1 MSMRKVGSIEI
12 YTLDENIDQ
21 YTRKEREKFIN
32 ELFKNE
38 YQGKEIS
45 YLLNG
50 DEINALINTTTRK
63 NFKAY
68 QHSGKFEKKRAFH
81 TRQDIAFSGDY
92 LDLVSNGKYDYS
104 TVEKKQGQN
113 EYHKNANKWHYFEK
127 MIRCNDYYFNVIVDV
142 LESENEFYVYNTKL
156 KEVDAPDFGRGEI
169 STSSMDNIPQK
180 NEKIK
185 NGERHLCSGLDTQ
198 IQDAQMKVTN
208 DKNGN
213 FQSIKKKCV
222 EVNKGKK
229 SHEKSR
235 DMEK

>member
-12 YTLDENIDQ
+12 YELDENIDQ
-21 YTRKEREKFIN
+21 YTRKEREEFVN
-32 ELFKNE
+32 ELFKEE
-38 YQGKEIS
+38 YRGQKIS

-92 LDLVSNGKYDYS
+92 LDLVSNGKHDYS
-104 TVEKKQGQN
+104 TVEKKRGQN
-113 EYHKNANKWHYFEK
+113 EYHKDDNKWHYFEK
-127 MIRCNDYYFNVIVDV
+127 MIRCNNYYFNVIVDV

-169 STSSMDNIPQK
+169 STSSIDNIPQD
-180 NEKIK
+180 NEEIK
-185 NGERHLCSGLDTQ
+185 NGNDNLCNNLDMQ
-198 IQDAQMKVTN
+198 IQGAQLMAAEAKATKVQRKEKQN
-208 DKNGN
+208 DK
-213 FQSIKKKCV
+213 
-222 EVNKGKK
+222 ELYL
-229 SHEKSR
+229 
-235 DMEK
+235 

>member
-21 YTRKEREKFIN
+21 YTRKEREKIIN

-50 DEINALINTTTRK
+50 DEINALITQKTRK
-63 NFKAY
+63 NFLSRH
-68 QHSGKFEKKRAFH
+68 HSEYVEHKRSFN
-81 TRQDIAFSGDY
+81 TKIDIAFSGDLKELMENANY
-92 LDLVSNGKYDYS
+92 TASARERKV
-104 TVEKKQGQN
+104 GQN
-113 EYHKNANKWHYFEK
+113 EIHREHNQWFYFEK
-127 MIRCNDYYFNVIVDV
+127 NILCNNRYFLAKIDILKQDERYYLYHI
-142 LESENEFYVYNTKL
+142 KL
-156 KEVDAPDFGRGEI
+156 KEVDNPINRDQT
-169 STSSMDNIPQK
+169 STSSMDNIPQE

-229 SHEKSR
+229 SHEKSH